1 MKETEIGEHFDSV
14 EWLMGEADEQG
25 YLTMEQIVEVFP
37 QVEDDSAKLEGL
49 FIYLEDQGIQI
60 VESQEERME
69 EDTEQLKWSDYS
81 NESEYSDLS
90 SIRVDNPISL
100 YFTEMAREPLLERE
114 EELTLARTMQRGKEA
129 ERELDQNGH
138 SSERR
143 QRLVDRIAEG
153 EEARAHLIRANT
165 RLVVSI
171 AKRYRGQGLSFL
183 DLIQAGNTGLIKA
196 VDKYDHTRGT
206 KFGTYATWWIR
217 QSVTRTLKQQGRSIR
232 IPVYTNDR
240 IRSLQRR
247 TARLEQ
253 ELGHRPTPEEIADE
267 VELEPERV
275 RWLLGISQWPLSLE
289 KPVDEEGESEFGE
302 FLEDENALSP
312 AQSTEMRLLHENLQD
327 AMSGLRP
334 REVRVLRMRFG
345 LDGKDTHTLREIG
358 EKLGVTRERVRQI
371 ENIALRKLRHARH
384 LRKLRPY
391 LS

>member
-1 MKETEIGEHFDSV
+1 MKETEIWEHFDSV
-14 EWLMGEADEQG
+14 EWLMDEADEQG
-25 YLTMEQIVEVFP
+25 YLTVEQIVEVFP
-37 QVEDDSAKLEGL
+37 QVEDDLAKLEGL
-49 FIYLEDQGIQI
+49 FIYLQDQGIQI
-60 VESQEERME
+60 AESQKERE
-69 EDTEQLKWSDYS
+69 GDIEQEKWSDDS
-81 NESEYSDLS
+81 NESESFDLS
-90 SIRVDNPISL
+90 GISVDNSISL

-114 EELTLARTMQRGKEA
+114 EELTLARIMQRGEEA

-138 SSERR
+138 SSEQRR
-143 QRLVDRIAEG
+143 RLVDLIAAG
-153 EEARAHLIRANT
+153 KEARAHLIRANT

-183 DLIQAGNTGLIKA
+183 DLIQAGNVGLIKA
-196 VDKYDHTRGT
+196 ADKYDHTRGT

-232 IPVYTNDR
+232 IPVYTNDL

-247 TARLEQ
+247 AARLEQ

-275 RWLLGISQWPLSLE
+275 RWLLRVSQWPLSLE
-289 KPVDEEGESEFGE
+289 MPVDEEGESEFGE

-327 AMSGLRP
+327 AMSTLRP

-371 ENIALRKLRHARH
+371 ENIALKKLRHARH

-391 LS
+391 MS